1 MCSNFYLKDIPT
13 QGGETPQPQVGPSLP
28 TQVCE
33 SQVVKA
39 MNQLKISYIPG
50 TRNGHKETDQ
60 IVVSVDGKVNKPI
73 KTVHKISK
81 KSKFQWTPYED
92 RVLVDSKD
100 SWTKEEEIILIEA
113 HKTIGNKW
121 AEISRRLPGRT
132 ESSVKNYWNATKRR
146 LKSKRQMKKHNKS
159 NGELLLNYI
168 QEVTT
173 VVPEEELM
181 ESMRNMN
188 IVSENDNDLGLPP
201 TWHEIFKCDF
211 NNEKWASQVLWSAIP

>member
-1 MCSNFYLKDIPT
+1 MCSNFYLKDTPT

-60 IVVSVDGKVNKPI
+60 IVVSVDGK
-73 KTVHKISK
+73 
-81 KSKFQWTPYED
+81 
-92 RVLVDSKD
+92 KD

-132 ESSVKNYWNATKRR
+132 ESFVKNYWNATKRR

-159 NGELLLNYI
+159 NGEFLLNYI

-173 VVPEEELM
+173 VVPEEELI

>member
-1 MCSNFYLKDIPT
+1 MCSNFYLKDTPT

-33 SQVVKA
+33 SHVVKA

-60 IVVSVDGKVNKPI
+60 IVVSVDGK
-73 KTVHKISK
+73 
-81 KSKFQWTPYED
+81 
-92 RVLVDSKD
+92 KD

-132 ESSVKNYWNATKRR
+132 ESSIKNYWNATKRR

-188 IVSENDNDLGLPP
+188 IVSENDNDRGLPQ